1 MHANALTLLYTQH
14 IMFNDKLPNFI
25 IKEIIMED
33 MQVALALRNIDHK
46 TRRFIDNNL
55 KKKTIE
61 RVTGTNGFIIGYI
74 AENSHRDVFQRDIE
88 REYGITR
95 STTSKIISL
104 MISKGL
110 IETGKVS
117 SDGRL
122 KKLMLTKKAKKLAE
136 LMQDDSREVDKKL
149 TNGFTPDEIKTLL
162 GYLARIEKNLSE

>member
-1 MHANALTLLYTQH
+1 
-14 IMFNDKLPNFI
+14 
-25 IKEIIMED
+25 MED

>member
-74 AENSHRDVFQRDIE
+74 AENSH
-88 REYGITR
+88 
-95 STTSKIISL
+95 
-104 MISKGL
+104 
-110 IETGKVS
+110 
-117 SDGRL
+117 
-122 KKLMLTKKAKKLAE
+122 
-136 LMQDDSREVDKKL
+136 
-149 TNGFTPDEIKTLL
+149 
-162 GYLARIEKNLSE
+162 

>member
-1 MHANALTLLYTQH
+1 
-14 IMFNDKLPNFI
+14 
-25 IKEIIMED
+25 
-33 MQVALALRNIDHK
+33 
-46 TRRFIDNNL
+46 
-55 KKKTIE
+55 
-61 RVTGTNGFIIGYI
+61 
-74 AENSHRDVFQRDIE
+74 
-88 REYGITR
+88 
-95 STTSKIISL
+95 